1 MLLLPFG
8 IVALAAAARSY
19 NHLFKTQVHVS
30 AWQAFGVVAP
40 MIMWLVAVAVA
51 VTSLR
56 RLVIVPLSDMRRVI
70 ELRAAGEVS
79 TRMSPDRRAT
89 PELAELAQAFNSM
102 ADSMDVHTR
111 SMESALA
118 TQKVLTREV
127 HHRVK
132 NNLQIVSSLISIQAR
147 DAAITEVTA
156 AYALM
161 RQRVNALAL
170 VHRWMYQDESADG
183 VEISLLLADL
193 SASLEHGADARSVS
207 GGRVICRADRIT
219 VSQDTALPLVFLVNE
234 LVSGVRAST
243 DHEPTETRIEAHQLH
258 GRCRLCITNRAFA
271 GEDGL
276 DGFDDGARRIIKG
289 LTRQLRSPLAFDRDT
304 KMFGIAFLQVAD

>member
-70 ELRAAGEVS
+70 ELRAAGKVS

-147 DAAITEVTA
+147 DAANTEVTA

-161 RQRVNALAL
+161 
-170 VHRWMYQDESADG
+170 HRWMYQDESADG